1 MRQNELLK
9 GVDVFDADKNR
20 LGCSKVYF
28 CLKNIVCSFT
38 ITCWFQLAAAK
49 GISQVVLSRIVM
61 CAPGMGNF
69 LNWYTFILIFIIRK
83 GLILTLLIV
92 IAYSIVAGDNGKTW
106 K

>member
-20 LGCSKVYF
+20 VGCSKVRCY
-28 CLKNIVCSFT
+28 LRNIICIFT
-38 ITCWFQLAAAK
+38 TICWFQLAAAK

-69 LNWYTFILIFIIRK
+69 SNWYPFIFI
-83 GLILTLLIV
+83 
-92 IAYSIVAGDNGKTW
+92 
-106 K
+106 